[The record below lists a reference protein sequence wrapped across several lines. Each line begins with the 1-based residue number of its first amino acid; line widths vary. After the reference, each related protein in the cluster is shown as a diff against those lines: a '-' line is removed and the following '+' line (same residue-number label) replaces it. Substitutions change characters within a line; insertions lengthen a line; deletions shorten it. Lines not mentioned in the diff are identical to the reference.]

1 MTQPHRTIEGPAI
14 LDRLHDALTRYVVL
28 PSPEAIDATVL
39 WIAATHAQQAWA
51 HAPRLV
57 IRAPEKRCGKSR
69 LLDIVEGTCANP
81 LITVNASTAAV
92 YRSIGSDDP
101 PTLLVDEADT
111 IFGGKAAEANE
122 ELRGLLNAGH
132 QRNRPTIRWD
142 NTNRKVEKIATFAM
156 AALAGI
162 GAMPDTIEDR
172 AVVIR
177 MRRRA
182 PGEQVKPYRHRRDG
196 VVLRQLANDLTEW
209 LHAHH
214 AVLEKAEP
222 DMPLEDR
229 AADTWEP
236 LIAVADLAGGDW
248 PDRGREAALTL
259 TAERDSNGV
268 TSDRVRLLTDCRR
281 AFGTADALPTVVLL
295 DRLKA
300 DPEAPWNEY
309 SNGAGLTAMRL
320 GMLLKEYD
328 ITSGNIRFTPEQ
340 ARSYNLLSD
349 QAKGYQRGDFQDA
362 WQRYCPP
369 LDPDTEA
376 SRTEPSQPSHP
387 SSSQGRLAPV
397 VRLKPSQPTPNTEI
411 PPPVDHTR
419 GPVTDARGTA

>member
-1 MTQPHRTIEGPAI
+1 MNQPKRTVDGAAL
-14 LDRLHDALTRYVVL
+14 LDRLHAALTRYVVL
-28 PSPEAIDATVL
+28 PSPEATDAVVL
-39 WIAATHAQQAWA
+39 WIAAAHAQPAWA

-69 LLDIVEGTCANP
+69 LLDIVEGTTHNP

-111 IFGGKAAEANE
+111 IFGGKQAEANE

-142 NTNRKVEKIATFAM
+142 NARNKVETIPTFAM

-162 GAMPDTIEDR
+162 GHMPDTIEDR

-182 PGEQVKPYRHRRDG
+182 PGETVSPYRHRRDG
-196 VVLRQLANDLTEW
+196 AALRALAQELTRW
-209 LHAHH
+209 LRANLQR
-214 AVLEKAEP
+214 LERAEP
-222 DMPLEDR
+222 EMPLEDR

-248 PDRGREAALTL
+248 PDRGRHAAATL
-259 TAERDSNGV
+259 TAERDSN
-268 TSDRVRLLTDCRR
+268 TESSDRIRLLADCR
-281 AFGTADALPTVVLL
+281 AAIGEHGAIPTAVLL

-300 DPEAPWNEY
+300 DPDAPWAEY
-309 SNGAGLTAMRL
+309 GGTGLTPIKL
-320 GMLLKEYD
+320 GALLREYD
-328 ITSGNIRFTPEQ
+328 IRPETIRFAPPVG
-340 ARSYNLLSD
+340 
-349 QAKGYQRGDFQDA
+349 QAKGYRTVAFLDA
-362 WQRYCPP
+362 WKRYTPEVI
-369 LDPDTEA
+369 TNTA
-376 SRTEPSQPSHP
+376 GEPYQPYQPSLG
-387 SSSQGRLAPV
+387 SSEAVRLDNV
-397 VRLKPSQPTPNTEI
+397 VRLKPYQAPLDEM
-411 PPPVDHTR
+411 PPP
-419 GPVTDARGTA
+419 PDAGTAGTA

>member
-1 MTQPHRTIEGPAI
+1 MTDPHRIIEGTAI
-14 LDRLHDALTRYVVL
+14 LDRLHAVLTKYVVL
-28 PSPEAIDATVL
+28 PSPDAIDATVL

-69 LLDIVEGTCANP
+69 LLDIVEGTSCNP

-142 NTNRKVEKIATFAM
+142 NARNRVEKIATFAM

-162 GAMPDTIEDR
+162 GQMPDTIEDR

-182 PGEQVKPYRHRRDG
+182 PGEAVSPYRHRRDG
-196 VVLRQLANDLTEW
+196 VALHQLANDLNQW
-209 LHAHH
+209 LRGNLD
-214 AVLEKAEP
+214 VLERAEP
-222 DMPLEDR
+222 NMPLEDR

-236 LIAVADLAGGDW
+236 LIAVADLADGDW
-248 PDRGREAALTL
+248 PDRGRHAAETL
-259 TAERDSNGV
+259 TAERDSNTV
-268 TSDRVRLLTDCRR
+268 ASDRIRLLSDCR
-281 AFGTADALPTVVLL
+281 AALGAADAIPTAVLL

-300 DPEAPWNEY
+300 DPEAPWSEY
-309 SNGAGLTAMRL
+309 GGTGLTPMRL
-320 GMLLKEYD
+320 GTLLREYD
-328 ITSGNIRFTPEQ
+328 IRPDTIRFPQ
-340 ARSYNLLSD
+340 PIG
-349 QAKGYQRGDFQDA
+349 QAKGYRRAAFGDA
-362 WQRYCPP
+362 WQRYCP
-369 LDPDTEA
+369 DDEA
-376 SRTEPSQPSHP
+376 EPYQPYQPYPP
-387 SSSQGRLAPV
+387 SSDPVRLDNV
-397 VRLKPSQPTPNTEI
+397 VRLQPYQATLNEMPL
-411 PPPVDHTR
+411 PPAEGAT
-419 GPVTDARGTA
+419 GTA